1 MIRAG
6 DLPTEAA
13 SPVPFASSAQDLIC
27 DPDGMERV
35 VPLVPTPLRIDAVP
49 VRANEP
55 MLAVRLGQEPL
66 APPRTPQSRAVP
78 SDAEGLAWVF
88 ADRVGPPALDTKS
101 AGPMMDRRSRRCRLL
116 LDRLPDGAQDLADLA
131 TEEDEGDDCEDR
143 DESEDECVFGE
154 ALTLL
159 VADEERRDAYVQTSH
174 FLFTS
179 FPDFCGYPDWV
190 DPRAG

>member
-35 VPLVPTPLRIDAVP
+35 VPLVPTPLRIAAVP

-101 AGPMMDRRSRRCRLL
+101 AGPSRDRRSHRRRVLS
-116 LDRLPDGAQDLADLA
+116 DRLPDGAQELADIA
-131 TEEDEGDDCEDR
+131 AKEDQGDDRDDGDEG
-143 DESEDECVFGE
+143 EDECVFGE

-159 VADEERRDAYVQTSH
+159 VANEERRDECVQTSH
-174 FLFTS
+174 VMVHLL
-179 FPDFCGYPDWV
+179 P
-190 DPRAG
+190 